1 MIVSKCKIIINYS
14 GNVTGDEPATM
25 VCKISAAAPRNINIL
40 WRMFVF
46 AQSGNWDEYMC
57 RQEILFFQNVIPLLH
72 TERNWELTGNRAKLP
87 QYSHI

>member
-1 MIVSKCKIIINYS
+1 MIVSKNKIIFNYS

-57 RQEILFFQNVIPLLH
+57 RQEILFFQNVIPLLKDTAH
-72 TERNWELTGNRAKLP
+72 CTPKCYFIGKP
-87 QYSHI
+87 VSK